1 MGRSHALAWE
11 KKKQNAQYKELYR
24 TWSTHAAH
32 DACAMDK
39 AQYIYNICICLLY
52 IYIYIIYYILYIIY
66 YILYIIYQ
74 VGRLFVP
81 AFCLNTASQ
90 GARAFSARRSMS
102 ACTSATV
109 RLFPGF
115 VCTFAEPSI
124 NLSSWVGSFK

>member
-39 AQYIYNICICLLY
+39 AQYIYNICICILY

-66 YILYIIYQ
+66 YILYIIYYILYIQAAYKIPWFDSQ
-74 VGRLFVP
+74 VV
-81 AFCLNTASQ
+81 AIQIC
-90 GARAFSARRSMS
+90 
-102 ACTSATV
+102 
-109 RLFPGF
+109 
-115 VCTFAEPSI
+115 
-124 NLSSWVGSFK
+124 